1 MTEMRT
7 RMEDDHG
14 RFAVADGVV
23 QTLHQKIGVCNLP
36 RQRRLIPSSLALCL
50 PDLCTLLNP
59 TPEAS
64 LRPVPTLSGLPFA
77 SRSSVAGSSCVPVL
91 SLQTLATADLL
102 YAVPLLLGRL
112 HGDETSAASVL
123 GPLGMQVHG
132 KRDVRRCL
140 CAVCAHDVMS
150 CEVVVIV

>member
-1 MTEMRT
+1 MTGIRLSK
-7 RMEDDHG
+7 RPSSL
-14 RFAVADGVV
+14 V
-23 QTLHQKIGVCNLP
+23 QGAFFLVLRLSNPLPCHNLP

-59 TPEAS
+59 APEAS

-77 SRSSVAGSSCVPVL
+77 SRSSVAGPSCVPVL
-91 SLQTLATADLL
+91 SLQTLVAADLL

-112 HGDETSAASVL
+112 QGDGASVAGVL
-123 GPLGMQVHG
+123 GPLSMQVHG

-140 CAVCAHDVMS
+140 CAVCAHDVVS